1 MTPIMLLLYSA
12 SDLEIMRRGV
22 RWDDAL
28 RARLDAAG
36 IASIDTSPYISAAMA
51 GKDLRSLRTEDGH
64 MNESGD
70 RLIAEALAEGLGRLG
85 QLH

>member
-1 MTPIMLLLYSA
+1 
-12 SDLEIMRRGV
+12 
-22 RWDDAL
+22 
-28 RARLDAAG
+28 
-36 IASIDTSPYISAAMA
+36 MA